1 MRQPPFSWPR
11 RHLCFFW
18 LFQLAIVRLIRYHL
32 TREPAGNDEM
42 KKPGGNFIC
51 LSPLT
56 WSYWA
61 DPSGWTRWKKHNFS
75 NSTEASVKRT
85 RFLSGWPI
93 AFFVAYLRPLAYDG
107 VALNSCVVPPPEFCL
122 SNIFACLF
130 SLVLLNFEA
139 TGLMEVTINK
149 KTTKMN
155 TCRWKHSTSTLQSQK
170 EPQIK
175 KEDPYTQSMR

>member
-1 MRQPPFSWPR
+1 
-11 RHLCFFW
+11 
-18 LFQLAIVRLIRYHL
+18 
-32 TREPAGNDEM
+32 M
-42 KKPGGNFIC
+42 KKPGGNSIC

-61 DPSGWTRWKKHNFS
+61 DPSGWTRWKKLNFS

-149 KTTKMN
+149 KNHENEHMQMKAQYFNFTEPKRTSNKKRRPLYSVYALSQPVVN
-155 TCRWKHSTSTLQSQK
+155 NPCRIFFPPLVLNLSLEYHPNK
-170 EPQIK
+170 ELI
-175 KEDPYTQSMR
+175 EHFIIE